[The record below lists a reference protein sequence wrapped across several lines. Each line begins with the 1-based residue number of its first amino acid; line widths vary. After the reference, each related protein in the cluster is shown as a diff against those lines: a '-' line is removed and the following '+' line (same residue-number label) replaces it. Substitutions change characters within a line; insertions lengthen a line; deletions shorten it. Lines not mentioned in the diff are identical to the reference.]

1 MQNVNG
7 GAPLKTRDKEGT
19 NDMKKQS
26 PTTKIVCASELPEAV
41 NGIITILGNLTI
53 DAHDI
58 EIAHSF
64 VVLGNMTST
73 GCVVV
78 RGDQTVHGSQ
88 IVHRYLTVH
97 GNQTVCGDQTVD
109 GGQTVRGDQTV
120 HGSQTVHRYQTVRGN
135 QTVCGDQIVHRYQTV
150 YGGQTVH
157 GNQTVDGEVYWGHA
171 SMPNIGGTSTV
182 SGRILPLDWQ
192 RNHYVNRLTQ
202 LGIDVDIS
210 DPEICYDKII
220 EMLQPH
226 IAGLL
231 ARKDLTDVERWMLES
246 YVDA

>member
-1 MQNVNG
+1 LQNVNG

-73 GCVVV
+73 GCVV
-78 RGDQTVHGSQ
+78 
-88 IVHRYLTVH
+88 
-97 GNQTVCGDQTVD
+97 
-109 GGQTVRGDQTV
+109 VRGDQTV